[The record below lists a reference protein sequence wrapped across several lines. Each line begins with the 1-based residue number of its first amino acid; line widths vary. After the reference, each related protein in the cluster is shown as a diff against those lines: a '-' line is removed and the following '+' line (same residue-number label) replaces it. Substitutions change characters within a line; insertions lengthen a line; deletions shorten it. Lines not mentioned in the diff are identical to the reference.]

1 MPKCKNDKAR
11 NYTGNE
17 PSPKGLGWCAHA
29 DKEGKRRKGKD
40 GVMYI
45 VVKRA
50 SGSLYWK
57 KATAGK
63 GKTSGSKKKVAVNKK
78 STKVKSVRFRVKKAE
93 KILPKERIGIAKTKG
108 VPDEEFTIKPVSP
121 EQVRKLNK
129 YSECTDK
136 PVNWTTLERKHPI
149 LKTIR
154 GRITN
159 ELAAIGVYMFIVP
172 NDSGWG
178 DAPGEEVNE
187 AFERIGTSSSTNKK
201 KNISF
206 SMFNYP
212 CIIGNFK
219 IDPENNLPLFD
230 DIYCSHSNITDDKY
244 LKQQVIDI
252 FNHAIGKSFIW
263 NGHKTRAIQLKI

>member
-11 NYTGNE
+11 NYTGTE

-40 GVMYI
+40 GIMYI

-63 GKTSGSKKKVAVNKK
+63 GKISGAKKIAAKK
-78 STKVKSVRFRVKKAE
+78 TIKKTTKPKSVRFKVKRAG
-93 KILPKERIGIAKTKG
+93 KIPPKERIGIAKTKG
-108 VPDEEFTIKPVSP
+108 VPDEEFTIKPVAP
-121 EQVRKLNK
+121 ELVRKLNK
-129 YSECTDK
+129 HAECTGK
-136 PVNWTTLERKHPI
+136 QVNWASLERKHPT

-178 DAPGEEVNE
+178 DAPDEEVNR
-187 AFERIGTSSSTNKK
+187 AFAKVIKK
-201 KNISF
+201 KKSIRF
-206 SMFNYP
+206 DMFDYP
-212 CIIGNFK
+212 CIIGNLK
-219 IDPENNLPLFD
+219 INPENNLPIFN
-230 DIYCSHSNITDDKY
+230 DIYCSHANITDDKY

-252 FNHAIGKSFIW
+252 FTHAIGKAFIW
-263 NGHKTRAIQLKI
+263 NGSKVRAIQLKI